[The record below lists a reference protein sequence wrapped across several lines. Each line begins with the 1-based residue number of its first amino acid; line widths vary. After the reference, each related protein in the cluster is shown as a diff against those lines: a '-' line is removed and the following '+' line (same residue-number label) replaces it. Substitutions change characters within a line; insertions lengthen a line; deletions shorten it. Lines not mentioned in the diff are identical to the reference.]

1 MEHRGIVL
9 VYQEIEENKME
20 WKLFDPFQYMSGSQ
34 FNDYTGSSDVTS
46 SQYVY
51 CDDTNMGYV
60 YLSGSGWQE
69 AEKT

>member
-1 MEHRGIVL
+1 
-9 VYQEIEENKME
+9 ME
-20 WKLFDPFQYMSGSQ
+20 WKLFDPIQYMSGSQ

-51 CDDTNMGYV
+51 CDDTDMGYV